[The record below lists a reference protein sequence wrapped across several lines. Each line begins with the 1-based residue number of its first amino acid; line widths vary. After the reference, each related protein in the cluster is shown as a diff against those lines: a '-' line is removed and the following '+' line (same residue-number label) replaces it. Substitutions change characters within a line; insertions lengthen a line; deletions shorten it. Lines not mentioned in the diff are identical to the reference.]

1 MIAAADD
8 PVMCAWA
15 YLSRV
20 AEPPCAELAALV
32 HCVGPEEAADRVR
45 RGLVNDDLARHTE
58 ATRVIDRA
66 AEDLELLAR
75 RGGRLIT
82 PDGDEWPLLAFAAFG
97 GAGGAGAAAR
107 PHGGPPMVLWALGP
121 ARLDEAAHRAAAVV
135 GTRQSR
141 VLFPDHVDVIGVE
154 GAPTPPA
161 GRPGRGGNGH
171 WIVDF
176 QRLLRSRPSDPAAK
190 PNCANCGQR
199 ERHTQRRSG
208 QWPASI
214 RNRKHVPGQRD
225 TPQTPLKH
233 RVLQTLKSL
242 R

>member
-1 MIAAADD
+1 
-8 PVMCAWA
+8 
-15 YLSRV
+15 V

-121 ARLDEAAHRAAAVV
+121 ARLDEAAQRAAAVV

-161 GRPGRGGNGH
+161 GSPAGAGTGTGSSTCKGCCGAAPAIPLPNPIAPIAASASAIPSVARVSGPRAFEIANMFRDNG
-171 WIVDF
+171 I
-176 QRLLRSRPSDPAAK
+176 LLK
-190 PNCANCGQR
+190 
-199 ERHTQRRSG
+199 
-208 QWPASI
+208 
-214 RNRKHVPGQRD
+214 
-225 TPQTPLKH
+225 
-233 RVLQTLKSL
+233 L